1 MGKRKVNVP
10 HYGNGAARGPY
21 LRYVRTG
28 KTESQRVQENRE
40 AAAHVISLCFM
51 VGLHDRYGVGKDRLD
66 RVVDAANGVLDRFTV
81 NKRAV
86 GMERAK
92 KMLNEELEGLLDGN
106 FVLPVTKTPKTTR
119 EWAVLGE
126 QRDAADIVVKCYAL
140 GTRKALGFGTE
151 RLNGTVRATEDVFR
165 EFAAWA
171 EGGDWFGYNMLARR
185 MTEILGEPVDVDE
198 SEADEP
204 IFGKTLD

>member
-10 HYGNGAARGPY
+10 HYSSGAARGPV
-21 LRYVRTG
+21 LRYKRSG

-40 AAAHVISLCFM
+40 AAAQVIALCFL
-51 VGLHDRYGVGKDRLD
+51 VGLHDRYGTGKERLD
-66 RVVDAANGVLDRFTV
+66 RVQNAANGELDRFTL

-92 KMLNEELEGLLDGN
+92 KKLNEELEGLYDGN
-106 FVLPVTKTPKTTR
+106 FVLPVTKTPKTNR
-119 EWAVLGE
+119 DWALLGE

-140 GTRKALGFGTE
+140 GTRKALGFGAE
-151 RLNGTVRATEDVFR
+151 RLAGAIKATEEVFR
-165 EFAAWA
+165 EFASWA

-185 MTEILGEPVDVDE
+185 MTAILGEPVDVDE
-198 SEADEP
+198 SGADEP

>member
-28 KTESQRVQENRE
+28 KTESKRVEENRT

-51 VGLHDRYGVGKDRLD
+51 VALHDRYGVGKDRLD

-106 FVLPVTKTPKTTR
+106 FVLPVTKTPKTNR
-119 EWAVLGE
+119 EWAMLGE